1 MSGSADLHVDLL
13 LSILQNRAL
22 KDGFLPKI
30 SERLPPDVTSFT
42 WSKVSRSRT
51 FLQLANNGIM
61 VMAVYTVS
69 TSSSHS
75 VRPAVALLN
84 MNLRETS

>member
-13 LSILQNRAL
+13 LSVLQNRAL
-22 KDGFLPKI
+22 KDGSLPKI

-42 WSKVSRSRT
+42 RSDKSRNRT
-51 FLQLANNGIM
+51 FLQLANNSIM

-69 TSSSHS
+69 PS
-75 VRPAVALLN
+75 
-84 MNLRETS
+84 